1 MRKTHHAFICSE
13 VRHIAFLPRRAAPDM
28 ADLIQFRGLSIYMAS
43 KILPVIMSGGSGTRL
58 WPLSTPKAPKQF
70 HALATSNTMIQET
83 ALRLSG
89 NEFTAPVVI
98 CGQGHRDLVTHQL
111 KDIDRDAQLVIL
123 EPFGRNTAA
132 VAAIAALSGQAI
144 DPDALVLLVPADHVI
159 GKPQA
164 FAEAIFKA
172 ADTARDRIVTFGIR
186 PTHPETGFGYIQ
198 HGAQLSDGIFEIEA
212 FLEKPNLA
220 IATEYVAGGHHDWN
234 AGIFL
239 FSPRVMLEELQAYA
253 PEVLEQSRKAFEAG
267 DRDGVLL
274 NLDEGHFAN
283 VPSISVDY
291 AVMEKTRRSAV
302 IPCDIGWADVGGF
315 AELWRLGDKDTAGNH
330 AKGTSILIEAENCL
344 IQNHDG
350 PPVAVIGMKDVMV
363 ISTPSGVLVCPIDR
377 AQDVK
382 KAAEA
387 AKTLAG

>member
-1 MRKTHHAFICSE
+1 
-13 VRHIAFLPRRAAPDM
+13 
-28 ADLIQFRGLSIYMAS
+28 MAS

-58 WPLSTPKAPKQF
+58 WPLSTPLAPKQF

-89 NEFTAPVVI
+89 ETFAAPVVI
-98 CGQGHRDLVTHQL
+98 CGTGHFELVNDQL
-111 KDIDRDAQLVIL
+111 DRIARSPQLVVL

-132 VAAIAALSGQAI
+132 VAAVAALSGQAI
-144 DPDALVLLVPADHVI
+144 DPEALVLLVPADHVI
-159 GKPQA
+159 TKPNA
-164 FAEAIFKA
+164 FADAILRA
-172 ADTARDRIVTFGIR
+172 TETARERIVTFGIR
-186 PTHPETGFGYIQ
+186 PSHPETGFGYIQ
-198 HGAQLSDGIFEIEA
+198 HGAELSEGIFEIKA

-220 IATEYVAGGHHDWN
+220 TATEYVAGGHHDWN

-239 FSPRVMLEELQAYA
+239 FSPHVMLDELSLYA
-253 PEVLEQSRKAFEAG
+253 PEVLEQSRKAYEAG
-267 DRDGVLL
+267 VRDGVRL
-274 NLDEGHFAN
+274 NLDEGYFAT

-291 AVMEKTRRSAV
+291 AVMEKTQRSAV

-315 AELWRLGDKDTAGNH
+315 AELWRLGDKDEAGNH
-330 AKGTSILIEAENCL
+330 AKGTSILIDAENCL

-350 PPVAVIGMKDVMV
+350 PPIAVIGMKDVMV

-387 AKTLAG
+387 AKSLAAL